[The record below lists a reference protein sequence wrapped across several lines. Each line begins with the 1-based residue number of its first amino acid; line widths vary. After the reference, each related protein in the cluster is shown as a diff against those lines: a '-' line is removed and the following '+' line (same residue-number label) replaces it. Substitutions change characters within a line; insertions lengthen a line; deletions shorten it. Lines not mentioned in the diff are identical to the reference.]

1 MAKPDRYN
9 QDEKKW
15 RADLSPM
22 VLWEGFMHCF
32 SCWSIRRVWAV
43 IGAIA
48 AFGAW
53 AGAPWA
59 ADGNVPGELV
69 DASKLRVCADPDN
82 LPYSNKA
89 GEGFENKIAELL
101 ARELDRDVSYT
112 WYPST
117 IGFVRN
123 TLGARVCD
131 VVIGTTLVNELMQN
145 TNPYYRST
153 YALIQRAD
161 AEHKV
166 DSLDDPTLKDMRIG
180 GVANTPPV
188 TLLAQRGLI
197 GNLAPY
203 HLMVDT
209 RHDHPAQ
216 DMVNDVES
224 GEIDIAV
231 VWGPIGGY
239 FAKRADGNMVVTP
252 IQADDNSPM
261 RMDFR
266 ISMGL
271 RRGEPVWKDQ
281 LNNLLREQKDEIES
295 ILLDYGV
302 PLLDNQGN
310 PIPVKEQQQGHF
322 VPEPDG
328 YRMADFRAPVPQT
341 LEGALVLDTIDLAAL
356 IEAEQPLLIDV
367 MPAPRKP
374 KDTGLWIAPKRDNI
388 EGSFWL
394 ANTGY
399 GELSDEFSI
408 FFEDQLAEL
417 TEGDASR
424 RLVFYCEAD
433 CWMSWNAAKRALSL
447 GYDNV
452 AWYPQG
458 TDGWREAGLPLKR
471 AEPVQMPDFLPVK
484 DGFNRTAALETVAHL
499 IRD

>member
-1 MAKPDRYN
+1 M
-9 QDEKKW
+9 
-15 RADLSPM
+15 
-22 VLWEGFMHCF
+22 
-32 SCWSIRRVWAV
+32 RRTTFPP
-43 IGAIA
+43 GLR
-48 AFGAW
+48 AFGVITVALGL
-53 AGAPWA
+53 AALASSVRA

-69 DASKLRVCADPDN
+69 DATKFRVCADPDN
-82 LPYSNKA
+82 LPYSNQA

-101 ARELDRDVSYT
+101 AGELEREITYT

-131 VVIGTTLVNELMQN
+131 VVIGTTIVNELMQN

-153 YALIQRAD
+153 YALVQRAD

-166 DSLDDPTLKDMRIG
+166 DDLDDPALKEMRIG
-180 GVANTPPV
+180 GVANTPPI
-188 TLLAQRGLI
+188 TLLAQRGLV

-203 HLMVDT
+203 HLMADT
-209 RHDHPAQ
+209 RHDHPAA
-216 DMVNDVES
+216 DMVRDVQE

-239 FAKRADGNMVVTP
+239 YASQAEGAMVVTP
-252 IQADDNSPM
+252 IQADENSPL

-271 RRGEPVWKDQ
+271 RRGEPIWKEQ
-281 LNNLLREQKDEIES
+281 LNALLRDKKDAIEA

-302 PLLDNQGN
+302 PLLDNQGH
-310 PIPVKEQQQGHF
+310 PIVPVEQKQGSV
-322 VPEPDG
+322 VPEPEG
-328 YRMADFRAPVPQT
+328 YRMADFRAPVPTT
-341 LEGALVLDTIDLAAL
+341 LAGADVLSTSDLKALV
-356 IEAEQPLLIDV
+356 EAEAPLLIDV

-374 KDTGLWIAPKRDNI
+374 KDTDFWMSPKRDNI
-388 EGSFWL
+388 KGSYWL

-399 GELSDEFSI
+399 GELSAEFSD
-408 FFEDQLAEL
+408 FFEQELARL
-417 TEGDASR
+417 TAGDPSR

-452 AWYPQG
+452 AWYPDG
-458 TDGWREAGLPLKR
+458 TDGWRASDLPMETS
-471 AEPVQMPDFLPVK
+471 EPTPMPDFLPLT
-484 DGFNRTAALETVAHL
+484 DGRNRTASLKTLARIAL
-499 IRD
+499 D